1 MLRLEVFEVEKVK
14 SKKGDAEWEEC
25 WTCGA
30 AACTKD
36 ECDLAAC
43 DYIMR
48 QVMGGTRWKK
58 QRLVEVE
65 VEEEEEDDILDLLP
79 QHQKQLLR
87 QREEEEE
94 EQRLEEEQEK
104 KRLEELE
111 EVRWTS

>member
-25 WTCGA
+25 RTCGA

-48 QVMGGTRWKK
+48 RVMGGTR
-58 QRLVEVE
+58 L
-65 VEEEEEDDILDLLP
+65 EEEE
-79 QHQKQLLR
+79 K
-87 QREEEEE
+87 
-94 EQRLEEEQEK
+94 QRLEEEQEK
-104 KRLEELE
+104 QRLEELE
-111 EVRWTS
+111 EVD